1 MELYAGIVIEVDH
14 YGLDNIF
21 TYKVPEDLYEEVS
34 IGKRVAIPFGMGNK
48 QVEGYVYEIYNERPE
63 SSKGYRLKYI
73 KEVKDKIEHFVEN
86 NWVYK
91 E

>member
-34 IGKRVAIPFGMGNK
+34 IMTLQELNK
-48 QVEGYVYEIYNERPE
+48 KTNP
-63 SSKGYRLKYI
+63 
-73 KEVKDKIEHFVEN
+73 
-86 NWVYK
+86 
-91 E
+91 